1 MMNVSSPEDGLNLF
15 CLDENKL
22 PDDHDKNEINP
33 ESPAVKRSAVNTPSD
48 DENDILPSKRS
59 RLNNESS
66 INRMIDAKDHQIS
79 EICSNSENVLFH
91 SDSNHQFSS
100 TSFSSPHSSIFD
112 LPVSK
117 NVIVFDVT
125 NGDVIATKTT
135 SSSNQ
140 QPSSHSRKPS
150 SFQNPTAQTNFN
162 SIHDHPSPFAPQLV
176 PSTLSPPSSSKQH
189 STNHSVTLP
198 NHLHETECMLRVAS
212 PSHYEERTAAKQ
224 PSTFVHDHAHEF
236 VGVANYLSST
246 SNDHSAFS
254 FSQELSQRDATR
266 LMQRHETGATACDSS
281 LDHSQHS
288 HHHRDPSS
296 KIQIFDVM
304 PTSCDKNLMLSSS
317 SCEQMDLEGGDERGK
332 ERREADEELALE
344 AFLFGD
350 APSTFPSVSSL
361 IPQPEEEEDSEEE
374 EDEEGGGSESRV
386 SLLFPPQTLHHA
398 VESTVIQLQSNSNI
412 SNNNSSSKLTPLQI
426 MSNDPSAVSVS
437 FRASPMPIRSIL
449 KRPSLIKK
457 AVCVAS
463 PLLSSSPI
471 ASKIVP
477 VSLSIDH
484 EEEQFFFQPSGE
496 KQISTDALDGLQ
508 PSSTTVYPP
517 SWSKVFLPTVNASSV
532 ASDARTKKKE
542 RKSQS
547 ANESDDEDEELGEV
561 NNNNNNCDVFPDHF
575 NTLSPDFI
583 TISNTQ
589 QYSESFRNE
598 NLPPLQHVQI
608 HHQLDNKNNNN
619 MIPFNNNFDLSK
631 SSHYNQVTALQSSL
645 PFESS
650 HFACYNQQQQQ
661 QHQATRT
668 ISSSS
673 SSSLKS
679 DHFIYSDDPLP
690 AIDNQFRSNNMIH
703 STFMKI
709 QHDSHSEHGQCT
721 LLPKF
726 DALAHACSSA
736 IHFPN
741 GLVNNMTSKR
751 EKKDF
756 SSSNSNQNL
765 SYQNHQF
772 FVDSNLAGNESQQH
786 QFHPQLAASS
796 MSDFQPHF
804 HHPSHHLP
812 IHNNVNLV
820 IDGNGVDL
828 QSQHQHQ
835 IHQQQGFNIQQN
847 RDNRMVHAFDYETHL
862 QQQHILPMSNYTN
875 DMQQTIE
882 NHEHSS
888 HLQQHHLHYISN
900 NHIKNTTSV
909 ENSHRHTSYSQHQNG
924 RK

>member
-1 MMNVSSPEDGLNLF
+1 MNVSSPEDALNLF

-189 STNHSVTLP
+189 SSNHSVTLP

-561 NNNNNNCDVFPDHF
+561 NNNNNCELLVNPFCPSTSPLKKALKEATTPLVVFSPHAANIRDSVNTYYKELPFSRATSNHHAQQLTPLKARKATPRRTRPSEGAVRGRESTPHVGETGGEMAS
-575 NTLSPDFI
+575 NTLHAGVTPFKAVATPKNLMHTEAVASLDFGDEESDDDANSSSTEFLVLSPQR
-583 TISNTQ
+583 SNEKEEEDADDKEVRFVVTSAPSRSVRFAPYCSSVGLSSYLPSTSCSLKETKEQ
-589 QYSESFRNE
+589 KELIRSESANSAVVQDVVSRLNQLDKNTAWEERRRAIRFRN
-598 NLPPLQHVQI
+598 
-608 HHQLDNKNNNN
+608 
-619 MIPFNNNFDLSK
+619 
-631 SSHYNQVTALQSSL
+631 
-645 PFESS
+645 
-650 HFACYNQQQQQ
+650 
-661 QHQATRT
+661 
-668 ISSSS
+668 
-673 SSSLKS
+673 
-679 DHFIYSDDPLP
+679 
-690 AIDNQFRSNNMIH
+690 
-703 STFMKI
+703 
-709 QHDSHSEHGQCT
+709 
-721 LLPKF
+721 
-726 DALAHACSSA
+726 
-736 IHFPN
+736 
-741 GLVNNMTSKR
+741 GLY
-751 EKKDF
+751 
-756 SSSNSNQNL
+756 SNS
-765 SYQNHQF
+765 
-772 FVDSNLAGNESQQH
+772 GC
-786 QFHPQLAASS
+786 
-796 MSDFQPHF
+796 
-804 HHPSHHLP
+804 
-812 IHNNVNLV
+812 
-820 IDGNGVDL
+820 
-828 QSQHQHQ
+828 
-835 IHQQQGFNIQQN
+835 
-847 RDNRMVHAFDYETHL
+847 FDYESGGMGDEAFNL
-862 QQQHILPMSNYTN
+862 FQTN
-875 DMQQTIE
+875 M
-882 NHEHSS
+882 
-888 HLQQHHLHYISN
+888 
-900 NHIKNTTSV
+900 
-909 ENSHRHTSYSQHQNG
+909 
-924 RK
+924 